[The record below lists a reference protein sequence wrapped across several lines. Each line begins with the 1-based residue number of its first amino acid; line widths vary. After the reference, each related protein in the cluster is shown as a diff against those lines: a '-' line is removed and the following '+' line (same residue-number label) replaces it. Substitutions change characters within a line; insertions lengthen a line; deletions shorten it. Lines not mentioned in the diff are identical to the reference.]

1 MGRILDFEEVEAA
14 LKRAA
19 HRAIYGT
26 REERSGR
33 FRAVQPSKVRFVR
46 YDHSARELDIA
57 FTSGRTYRYQNVPL
71 KVYVDLLDSSSKDEF
86 LNANIKGEFAHS
98 EVNLRPQRS

>member
-1 MGRILDFEEVEAA
+1 LDIEEVEAA

-33 FRAVQPSKVRFVR
+33 FRPVRPSTMTSISYRH
-46 YDHSARELDIA
+46 DARELEVT
-57 FTSGRTYRYQNVPL
+57 FTSGKAYHYLNVPL
-71 KVYVDLLDSSSKDEF
+71 KVYVDLLDSGSKDEF
-86 LNANIKGEFAHS
+86 FNANIKGEFAHS
-98 EVNLRPQRS
+98 EVNFKRQPG